1 MEIEG
6 QTKNLLSVAQQK
18 QNVDHHQLTQEKQD
32 LEKEENRMGR
42 EQAFIVAEL
51 VEDNR
56 RSLAAATLTELELS
70 VLEFHRSL
78 REALPELSAHGQS
91 VRSVWLTNW
100 PNYNSTEFSNDPN

>member
-1 MEIEG
+1 MGIEG

-18 QNVDHHQLTQEKQD
+18 QNVDHHQLRQKKQD

-42 EQAFIVAEL
+42 EQAFMLAEL

-70 VLEFHRSL
+70 VLEISRSL
-78 REALPELSAHGQS
+78 R
-91 VRSVWLTNW
+91 
-100 PNYNSTEFSNDPN
+100 